1 MKQSKFTDEQ
11 IMGFLKQADTWC
23 LCPTE
28 IAAVQSVVVT
38 ANGDTAFWIDN
49 GSTYVFNN
57 STAGDVVVQL
67 VAQTG
72 ATSLLTTNA
81 VTDLGI
87 HIM

>member
-1 MKQSKFTDEQ
+1 LTAAEK
-11 IMGFLKQADTWC
+11 
-23 LCPTE
+23 
-28 IAAVQSVVVT
+28 IAAVASVVAT
-38 ANGDTAFWIDN
+38 TNGDTAFWIDN

-81 VTDLGI
+81 ATNLAI